1 MSLCDH
7 SFSLLN
13 VTQIKDYGVM
23 QSPGLHCRQNIL
35 KAKLKQLMPCRIEA
49 VVKQKPWPSHREWL
63 KYTLSNQRPISKCVF
78 YAREHFRN
86 GRADVKASPFGNC
99 LTGATF
105 TAQSPSP
112 HRQLS
117 RCVPPLC
124 NSTSITRRSLTPRPP
139 AAMGSQRYPRP

>member
-78 YAREHFRN
+78 ILCKRTLQEWACRCQSITFRTLSD
-86 GRADVKASPFGNC
+86 GCYVHCAVPFAAQ
-99 LTGATF
+99 ATQQVC
-105 TAQSPSP
+105 A
-112 HRQLS
+112 
-117 RCVPPLC
+117 PPLQ
-124 NSTSITRRSLTPRPP
+124 LYLHHPP
-139 AAMGSQRYPRP
+139 QPDSASSCGHGIAAIP